1 MEKYA
6 LVEREFQFGQGTN
19 CKTTNTQWKNQNTPR
34 NSFFLF
40 IPCVFYTRGQKEQM
54 KIPPRDNR
62 INFNGEEKRNNMAIQ
77 LRYILF
83 QTCTRPSNGNG
94 YCRSFR
100 HSNYVT
106 NEN

>member
-54 KIPPRDNR
+54 KIR
-62 INFNGEEKRNNMAIQ
+62 IIALILTEKKNEITWRYNYDIYYFKRAHV
-77 LRYILF
+77 LRTETDIADRF
-83 QTCTRPSNGNG
+83 ATPT
-94 YCRSFR
+94 
-100 HSNYVT
+100 T
-106 NEN
+106 